1 MGFWSTVKEKFLDPI
16 GAKYNDYYARFQA
29 FKANHPRVQGVWNV
43 LTHPT
48 TVRVFAL
55 VAGVVAAPFTGG
67 FTLLFAVEM
76 SVTFAASLISV
87 VAKGMQ
93 LRRLEKLKLQRSLVK
108 TIASKQEELNALQAE
123 HAGVFTALGK
133 GPPQKGQELKV
144 EPLTKMQAF
153 LRTIR
158 DVGFESL
165 SPAFFMATATGP
177 IGLAAYSVSLAFG
190 VSAISKEV
198 GERMRAG
205 LEKSQIK
212 KDINEVCAK
221 AGIQPDKSLAE
232 LRADFKE
239 QIIDYE
245 ATKRTCEICKKTL
258 SRSDEKTP
266 PMSDEEIRKLH
277 AQVKSEVA
285 ARIEFNDI
293 PSDPNFL
300 RSTWHAVR
308 PWGERY
314 DTPDYLIPAD
324 KLVSYTEPYP
334 PKPDKPT
341 PTISIDAPAATPR
354 VAQEKKEV
362 QGRGGQKG

>member
-16 GAKYNDYYARFQA
+16 GAKYNDYYNRFQA
-29 FKANHPRVQGVWNV
+29 FQARHPRVKGVWNV

-48 TVRVFAL
+48 TVRAFAL
-55 VAGVVAAPFTGG
+55 IAGIAAAPFTGG

-108 TIASKQEELNALQAE
+108 TIASKQDELNALRAD
-123 HAGVFTALGK
+123 HNDIFKALGK
-133 GPPQKGQELKV
+133 GQPQEVDPLKA
-144 EPLTKMQAF
+144 EPTTKMQAF
-153 LRTIR
+153 VRTIR

-177 IGLAAYSVSLAFG
+177 IGLVAYSVSLAFG

-221 AGIQPDKSLAE
+221 IGIQPDKSLAD
-232 LRADFKE
+232 LRVDFKNK
-239 QIIDYE
+239 IIDYE
-245 ATKRTCEICKKTL
+245 TTKRTCEICKKTP
-258 SRSDEKTP
+258 S
-266 PMSDEEIRKLH
+266 MSDPEIRNLYEK
-277 AQVKSEVA
+277 VKSEVA

-293 PSDPNFL
+293 PADPNFL

-341 PTISIDAPAATPR
+341 PTVSIDTPAATPR
-354 VAQEKKEV
+354 VAQEKEG
-362 QGRGGQKG
+362 QGLGGQKG